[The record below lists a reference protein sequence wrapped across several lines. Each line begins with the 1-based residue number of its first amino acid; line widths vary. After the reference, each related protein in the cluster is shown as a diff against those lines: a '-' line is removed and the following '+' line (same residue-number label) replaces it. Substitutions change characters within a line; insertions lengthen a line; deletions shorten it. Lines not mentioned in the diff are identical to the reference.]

1 MESDARQLKVFLRYF
16 PILIIIWVAN
26 EVITTTTTNILIM
39 MMTTLYR
46 WGMTLQAVLPLQL
59 NLALRLAQQIMMD
72 FSNK

>member
-1 MESDARQLKVFLRYF
+1 MESDARQLKVCLRYF
-16 PILIIIWVAN
+16 PILIIIRVAN
-26 EVITTTTTNILIM
+26 KVITTTNILIM
-39 MMTTLYR
+39 MLTTLYR